1 MRAGSYIVLA
11 VIAQQDTGVKP
22 NPRFGIPGQ
31 MRIPRR
37 YCKLENALR
46 LFFAGKESE
55 PSFHFP
61 FFTLLDVVVYMGA
74 LRVGQLFENPLAS
87 DDDDCMIPHLT
98 MLGFVGGADFACPP
112 LASLIYRPQLSIVAP
127 LTCDYCPNVSV
138 WLADEIVAFFNRNL
152 RIAHIYGLY
161 GDPNANRSSSEGAVE
176 IG

>member
-11 VIAQQDTGVKP
+11 VIAQQDTGR
-22 NPRFGIPGQ
+22 NPFLVLRFLAK
-31 MRIPRR
+31 
-37 YCKLENALR
+37 CKYLHAIANLKM
-46 LFFAGKESE
+46 LCGVFAGKESE

-87 DDDDCMIPHLT
+87 DDDDCMIPQPT
-98 MLGFVGGADFACPP
+98 TLGFVDGTDFACPP
-112 LASLIYRPQLSIVAP
+112 LASLIYRPQLSIVAR
-127 LTCDYCPNVSV
+127 LTCDDCPNISV
-138 WLADEIVAFFNRNL
+138 RFADEIVAFFNRNL

-161 GDPNANRSSSEGAVE
+161 GDPNANRNSSEGAVE